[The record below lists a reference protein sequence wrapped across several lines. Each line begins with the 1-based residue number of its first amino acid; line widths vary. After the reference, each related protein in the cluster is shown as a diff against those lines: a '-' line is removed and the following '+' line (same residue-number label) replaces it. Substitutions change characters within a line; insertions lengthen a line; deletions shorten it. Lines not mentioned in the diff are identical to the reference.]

1 MRTPPNRA
9 LLMAAAVLAVVG
21 VAALA
26 VVALTTGPPSSPTVS
41 ATATRSAVAVGARFA
56 KAGDCLVNDGSED
69 APVLRLVSC
78 GPHTY
83 VVLARVEGVT
93 DADKACAGVVGYEY
107 NYSYE
112 SPLDAGLDFVL
123 CLKTG
128 TDVP

>member
-1 MRTPPNRA
+1 MRTPPNRV
-9 LLMAAAVLAVVG
+9 LLVVAAVLAVVG
-21 VAALA
+21 VTALA
-26 VVALTTGPPSSPTVS
+26 VVALTAGSPSTPTVS

-78 GPHTY
+78 GPQTY

-112 SPLDAGLDFVL
+112 SPLDDNLDFVL